1 MKLDMNQL
9 KDVVERAL
17 MTYVQSVVGLIA
29 ASGMADLSLSTMKMV
44 AVSAAPAA
52 LSIIK
57 GYLAS
62 VLPIGDASAS
72 VLKTTPAPSA
82 AGLHE

>member
-17 MTYVQSVVGLIA
+17 MTYAQSVVGLIA
-29 ASGMADLSLSTMKMV
+29 ASGMTDLSLSTMKMV
-44 AVSAAPAA
+44 AISAAPAA

-72 VLKTTPAPSA
+72 ILKPTPAPSA

>member
-1 MKLDMNQL
+1 
-9 KDVVERAL
+9 
-17 MTYVQSVVGLIA
+17 
-29 ASGMADLSLSTMKMV
+29 MV

-72 VLKTTPAPSA
+72 VLKTTAAPST